1 MFNGLFKKTKYITVS
16 QKSLNKNI
24 TGKEGNKPN
33 IPEGMWEKC
42 PRCGQILYKKDLK
55 ANEMICGECR
65 YHFRISASERIEL
78 IIDEGTFTEFDSSM
92 QSENPIEFRG
102 YDEKVEMA
110 VKTTGVK
117 EAVITGMGKINGMD
131 SVICVM
137 DSRFFMGSMGS
148 VVGEKITRALEKA
161 TELKLPII
169 IFTTS
174 GGARMQEGMFSLMQ
188 MAKVSSAVARHD
200 AAGLLYITVL
210 TDPTTGGVT
219 ASFAMQ
225 GDIIIAEPGALIGFA
240 GARVIE
246 QTIGQKLPQGFQRA
260 EFLLKHGFI
269 DMIAERKEL
278 KDTLGKLIC
287 MHA

>member
-65 YHFRISASERIEL
+65 YHFRISAAERIEL

-278 KDTLGKLIC
+278 KDTLGRLIC

>member
-65 YHFRISASERIEL
+65 YHFRISAAERIEL
-78 IIDEGTFTEFDSSM
+78 IIDEGTFVEFDSSM

-110 VKTTGVK
+110 VKATGVK

-260 EFLLKHGFI
+260 EFLIKHGFI